1 MLGVPQKTRLNSKEV
16 AMNVLNVF
24 WIRGTYSIVRVKTF
38 CPPPLTAGAL
48 VTCFYLTN
56 PYELFPL
63 LFQNIKLCCFGGLKD
78 GQVLGWWEL
87 YIN

>member
-24 WIRGTYSIVRVKTF
+24 WIGGTYSIVRVKTF
-38 CPPPLTAGAL
+38 CPFFPLTAGAL

-56 PYELFPL
+56 PCELIPIAVSKYKTV
-63 LFQNIKLCCFGGLKD
+63 LFWGFKRWAGVGVV
-78 GQVLGWWEL
+78 GVVH
-87 YIN
+87 